1 MHDASVAQLLCHFS
15 FQLAPRMGGPEGVDR
30 QEINRL
36 TLQPGA
42 GWLADSHS
50 YRRPWIDHNL
60 VKMCKADTMHAQKS
74 DSSWHVR

>member
-42 GWLADSHS
+42 GEH
-50 YRRPWIDHNL
+50 P
-60 VKMCKADTMHAQKS
+60 VKDPVQS
-74 DSSWHVR
+74 I

>member
-15 FQLAPRMGGPEGVDR
+15 LQLAPRMGGPEGVDR

-42 GWLADSHS
+42 GLRADIHRGDNAYTAGAADRLGNVWLMRSLAHWQQ
-50 YRRPWIDHNL
+50 P
-60 VKMCKADTMHAQKS
+60 
-74 DSSWHVR
+74 

>member
-42 GWLADSHS
+42 GEH
-50 YRRPWIDHNL
+50 P
-60 VKMCKADTMHAQKS
+60 VKHAGQS
-74 DSSWHVR
+74 ISMS